1 MKLLLTPVDSRSTYP
16 IAIGPKN
23 DSHDAVEKIIAA
35 DLIHMSNNQ
44 TLAFIGGRMN
54 RSPRLVSF
62 SAEKFLS
69 LGDQPECRGGNML
82 MAGNA
87 RSHARWRYACDH

>member
-1 MKLLLTPVDSRSTYP
+1 MVTHPYTHIRISFFEWKDDCIASKSNKASKSGSIWVWTITIIQNEIITDSSRSTYP

-44 TLAFIGGRMN
+44 TLAFIGGRM
-54 RSPRLVSF
+54 
-62 SAEKFLS
+62 K
-69 LGDQPECRGGNML
+69 
-82 MAGNA
+82 
-87 RSHARWRYACDH
+87 